1 VIWDRVKSAHFC
13 GAPYHNMFVA
23 AYETMSVSVPYEG
36 PEVEEFEESER
47 RLWANLEA
55 ADR

>member
-1 VIWDRVKSAHFC
+1 MKSAHFC

-23 AYETMSVSVPYEG
+23 AYETMSVGVPYEG